1 MTNKNTIFQNA
12 EILLPAD
19 GTDLTKWAVVACDQ
33 FTSSPAYWAECERI
47 IGDAP
52 STYNYILPEAYLETE
67 KEQSHGAKITA
78 SMNGFSADKMKSFD
92 GILYIE
98 RTLPNG
104 TVRHGMVGK
113 IDLEAY
119 DYSVGSKSPV
129 RATEAT
135 VLERIPPRCK
145 VRSEAVVELPHILI
159 LIDDKD
165 GILRGLS
172 EIKNTLT
179 PLYDFTLMQGG
190 GTIAG
195 WGVAGEALTAL
206 LGKIAAYEAATAGV
220 VYAMGDGNHSL
231 AAAKA
236 HYENVKAELGEAAKD
251 HPARYALCE
260 ITALGDDSLVFE
272 PIYRVI
278 QNCDP
283 ADVTAELGKLTEAG
297 KGAQEITV
305 IVGDKEETVHFTA
318 PSHALTVG
326 TLQNFIDD
334 YIKAHHGVKCDYIHG
349 KDTTRALAKDA
360 NTVGFVFDGMDKM
373 ELFPYV
379 EAHGTL
385 PRKTFSMGEA
395 ESKRYYLEMREIR

>member
-1 MTNKNTIFQNA
+1 MKNTIFQNA
-12 EILLPAD
+12 RILLPAD

-33 FTSSPAYWAECERI
+33 FTSSPAYWAECEAI
-47 IGDAP
+47 IGNAP

-67 KEQSHGAKITA
+67 KEAAHSEKITA
-78 SMNGFSADKMKSFD
+78 SMNSFSADKMKSFD

-159 LIDDKD
+159 LIDDKN
-165 GILRGLS
+165 GIIRSLG
-172 EIKNTLT
+172 EGKETLT
-179 PLYDFTLMQGG
+179 PIYNFTLMQGG
-190 GTIAG
+190 GSIAG
-195 WGVAGEALTAL
+195 WGVTGDALDAL
-206 LGKIAAYEAATAGV
+206 LGKIAAYESETAGV

-236 HYENVKAELGEAAKD
+236 HYENVKAELGDAAKD

-283 ADVTAELGKLTEAG
+283 ADVTAELAKITAAGTGTE
-297 KGAQEITV
+297 EITV
-305 IVGDKEETVHFTA
+305 IVGEKEETVHFPS

-334 YIKAHHGVKCDYIHG
+334 YIKAHPGVKCDYIHG
-349 KDTTRALAKDA
+349 EDTTRNLAKDA
-360 NTVGFVFDGMDKM
+360 HTVGFVFDGMDKM

>member
-1 MTNKNTIFQNA
+1 MNHNTIFSPA
-12 EILLPAD
+12 EILLPRD
-19 GTDLTKWAVVACDQ
+19 GVNLTKWAVVACDQ
-33 FTSSPAYWAECERI
+33 FTSNPAYWAECESI
-47 IGDAP
+47 IGASP
-52 STYNYILPEAYLETE
+52 SAYNYILPEAYLETE
-67 KEQSHGAKITA
+67 KETIHTAKIAA
-78 SMNGFSADKMKSFD
+78 SMSTFDKADMKRFS
-92 GILYIE
+92 GILYLE

-104 TVRHGMVGK
+104 AIRRGMIGK

-119 DYSVGSKSPV
+119 DYNAGSQSPV

-145 VRSEAVVELPHILI
+145 IRSEAAAELPHILI
-159 LIDDKD
+159 LIDDKP
-165 GILRGLS
+165 GIIQSLGAKKAEL
-172 EIKNTLT
+172 I
-179 PLYDFTLMQGG
+179 PLYDFDLMQGG
-190 GTIAG
+190 GHAAG
-195 WGVAGEALTAL
+195 WGVSGEALHWL
-206 LGKIAAYEAATAGV
+206 MEQIAAYESSTDGV

-236 HYENVKAELGEAAKD
+236 HYENIKMELGEAAAS

-260 ITALGDDSLVFE
+260 ITALDDKSLVFE

-278 QNCDP
+278 QNCSP
-283 ADVTAELGKLTEAG
+283 ADVTAELGKITEKGNGIQSITVLAGEAG
-297 KGAQEITV
+297 
-305 IVGDKEETVHFTA
+305 ETVHFTA

-334 YIKAHHGVKCDYIHG
+334 YIKSHPGVKCDYIHG
-349 KDTTRALAKDA
+349 EDTTRSLAREA
-360 NTVGFVFDGMDKM
+360 GTVGFIFDGMDKS

-379 EAHGTL
+379 EKHGTL

>member
-1 MTNKNTIFQNA
+1 MKKTTIFQNA
-12 EILLPAD
+12 AILLPKD

-33 FTSSPAYWAECERI
+33 FTSCPAYWAECEAI

-52 STYNYILPEAYLETE
+52 SAYNYILPEAYLETE
-67 KEQSHGAKITA
+67 KEQTHGAKITA
-78 SMNGFSADKMKSFD
+78 SMNAFSADGMKKFD

-119 DYSVGSKSPV
+119 DYSVGSASPV

-145 VRSEAVVELPHILI
+145 VRSEAAVELPHILI
-159 LIDDKD
+159 LIDDKP
-165 GILRGLS
+165 GIIASLGA
-172 EIKNTLT
+172 EKETLA
-179 PLYDFTLMQGG
+179 PLYDFDLMQGG
-190 GTIAG
+190 GHIAG
-195 WGVAGEALTAL
+195 WGVEGAALDSL
-206 LGKIAAYEAATAGV
+206 LEKIDAYEKSTAGV

-236 HYENVKAELGEAAKD
+236 HYENVKAALGDAAKD

-278 QNCDP
+278 LGCDP
-283 ADVTAELGKLTEAG
+283 ADVTAELAKITAAG
-297 KGAQEITV
+297 KGEEEITV
-305 IVGDKEETVHFTA
+305 IVGEKEEVVHFTA

-326 TLQNFIDD
+326 SLQSFIDD
-334 YIKAHHGVKCDYIHG
+334 YIKTHPGVKCDYIHG
-349 KDTTRALAKDA
+349 EDTTRALAKEA
-360 NTVGFVFDGMDKM
+360 GTVGFVFDGMDKS

-379 EAHGTL
+379 EKHGTL